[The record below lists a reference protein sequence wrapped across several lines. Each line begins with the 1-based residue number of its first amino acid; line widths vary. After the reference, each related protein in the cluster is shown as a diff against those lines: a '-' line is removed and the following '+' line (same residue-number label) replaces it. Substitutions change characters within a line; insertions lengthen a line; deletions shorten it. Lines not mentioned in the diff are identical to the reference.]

1 MKSIHDN
8 HTFDLVKLPKD
19 KKALNKW
26 WIYRVKHKSYST
38 SPRYKARLV
47 VKGYSQRK
55 GVDFNEIFSSVV
67 KISSIRIVLSF
78 ASTLDLEVE
87 EMDVKIA
94 FLHGD
99 LEEEIYMKKPDVFHV
114 EGKED
119 CVSVDK
125 EPIWFEAGFEVV
137 V

>member
-1 MKSIHDN
+1 
-8 HTFDLVKLPKD
+8 
-19 KKALNKW
+19 
-26 WIYRVKHKSYST
+26 
-38 SPRYKARLV
+38 
-47 VKGYSQRK
+47 
-55 GVDFNEIFSSVV
+55 
-67 KISSIRIVLSF
+67 
-78 ASTLDLEVE
+78 
-87 EMDVKIA
+87 MDVKIA